1 MRVLLPAAALLICL
15 GCVPP
20 RFEGQ
25 RLGPLAPPAGTL
37 AIDNSAAMALDPQRL
52 EWTREYF
59 RIHAPGLEL
68 RAPFQ
73 MEPRV
78 VVVHYTA
85 IPTLEATFR
94 VFRAAAIDAG
104 RTLVADHGRLNVGIQ
119 FVVDRDG
126 KVYRLFPETSMVRHV
141 IGLNHVAIGI
151 ENVGSQDLSAAQLQ
165 GRVPGD
171 GNGQQLTPAQLE
183 ANVALIR
190 LLKLRHPS
198 LEWVIGHHEYRDFE
212 HPRHPGRGLFV
223 EALPEYRT
231 EKSDPGPLFME
242 HLRKRLREAGP

>member
-1 MRVLLPAAALLICL
+1 MRVFLPLAALLSL
-15 GCVPP
+15 GCAVP

-25 RLGPLAPPAGTL
+25 RLGPSAPPAAAL
-37 AIDNSAAMALDPQRL
+37 PIDDSAAMALDPQRL

-73 MEPRV
+73 MRPKV

-85 IPTLEATFR
+85 IPTLEGTLR
-94 VFRAAAIDAG
+94 VFRAEGIDPG
-104 RTLVADHGRLNVGIQ
+104 RPEVARHGRLNVGIH

-126 KVYRLFPETSMVRHV
+126 KVYRLFPETTMVRHV

-151 ENVGSQDLSAAQLQ
+151 ENVGSQDLSAAQLE
-165 GRVPGD
+165 GRAPRD
-171 GNGQQLTPAQLE
+171 GNGLQLTPAQLE
-183 ANVALIR
+183 ANAALIR
-190 LLKLRHPS
+190 LLKQRHPG

-231 EKSDPGPLFME
+231 EKSDPGPFFME
-242 HLRKRLREAGP
+242 QLRQRLKVSGP